1 MTTIVT
7 RTETQT
13 DGTAAKG
20 SELTWSEVDTNFI
33 NLNDNKVEVSGAI
46 IFSAKAGEA
55 LSKGDVVY
63 VSGVSGNEPVVSKA
77 DADVASKM
85 PAYGLAEDDANL
97 NAAVNIV
104 TFGTLYDL
112 DTSAFS
118 AGDTVYVSTT
128 AGGLTNSAPTGES
141 SLIQNL
147 GMVIR
152 SHASAGSIKVGGA
165 GRTNATP
172 NLNNGNVFIGNASN
186 QAAARALV
194 EADISDFGTYL
205 TSVALDDVT
214 DVTLTTPT
222 NGQVLKYNG
231 SAWVNAADSDSGTV
245 TSVAMTVPTGLSVS
259 GTPITTSGTLAVTFT
274 AGYSIPTDAN
284 QTNWTTAYGWGDHSA
299 AGYLTSVALNGVS
312 DVTITTPADNEV
324 LAYDSTS
331 SQWINQTPA
340 EAGLATSA
348 QGALADSALQDV
360 VDDTTPQLGGDLD
373 VNGFAIKTAATGNL
387 VLQAADVLQAKFNNG
402 ANTALYANSISG
414 KVAIGSA
421 TTGSSAIT
429 LDGSTEVTGAFTS
442 TGIDDNAS
450 STAITIDS
458 SQNVG
463 IGIAPG
469 TDLDVYRST
478 TTASTIRARNDSVS
492 VYMEANNGY
501 SYLNTYS
508 NHPMLFGTNNAERMR
523 IDSGG
528 NVGIGDSTPAN
539 RLQVTAGGVN
549 NSPTLGSI
557 NSNAQLYLTN
567 SDTAY
572 GLVVGNSAADG
583 HVWMQAQRT
592 DGTAT
597 AYNITLNE
605 AGGNVG
611 IGDGAIS
618 ATLDVH
624 STTASSE
631 ISVEGSG
638 GKWATL
644 LSGTGATGPALCF
657 DNTSSR
663 FRITSSANKLGT
675 SQTEHFIVEP
685 SGDVGIGVVPG
696 ATRLHSRGSTAN
708 STAYSIYCDNS
719 AGTQLFFA
727 RNDGLIGT
735 GATTNSPYN
744 LTTASSANLHVA
756 STGLLYRSTS
766 SARYKRN
773 IQDMSYGV
781 ADVMNLRS
789 VTFEQ
794 NNEYPSKT
802 YAGFIAEEVHDAG
815 LVEFVEYNEAG
826 QPDAVHYGNMVSLLT
841 KAIQDQQATI
851 ASLTAR
857 IEQLEAN

>member
-85 PAYGLAEDDANL
+85 PAFGLAETDANL
-97 NAAVNIV
+97 NAAVNVV

-112 DTSAFS
+112 DTSGFT
-118 AGDTVYVSTT
+118 AGATVYVSTT
-128 AGGLTNSAPTGES
+128 AGSLTATKPTGEA
-141 SLIQNL
+141 SLIQNI
-147 GMVIR
+147 GRVIR

-165 GRTNATP
+165 GRSNDTP

-186 QAAARALV
+186 QSVARALV

-299 AGYLTSVALNGVS
+299 AGYLTSYTETDTLDS
-312 DVTITTPADNEV
+312 VTGRGATTTNAV
-324 LAYDSTS
+324 T
-331 SQWINQTPA
+331 
-340 EAGLATSA
+340 
-348 QGALADSALQDV
+348 V
-360 VDDTTPQLGGDLD
+360 
-373 VNGFAIKTAATGNL
+373 GNL
-387 VLQAADVLQAKFNNG
+387 
-402 ANTALYANSISG
+402 
-414 KVAIGSA
+414 
-421 TTGSSAIT
+421 
-429 LDGSTEVTGAFTS
+429 TS

-549 NSPTLGSI
+549 NSPALGSI

-644 LSGTGATGPALCF
+644 LSGTGTTGPALCF

-663 FRITSSANKLGT
+663 FRISSSANKLGT
-675 SQTEHFIVEP
+675 GQTEHFIVEP

-696 ATRLHSRGSTAN
+696 ATRFQTRGSTTN

-735 GATTNSPYN
+735 GAATNSPYN